1 MNSSLRH
8 ALSVFH
14 LKPRILLTLAVLL
27 IAIGAAPAWCQ
38 TAQVTGKIVDKA
50 GKPLAEAQIV
60 YVNLSTNESFKV
72 KTDKNGEF
80 VQLSVP
86 YGNYKIEVLGPDGQS
101 LFKKTAT
108 VNLNAES
115 HHLVIDLAQGSH
127 APTLSSEQ
135 IEAIKQKNRQLQT
148 ENALIAKYET
158 AAHDKNWQDAES
170 IAGQLVAI
178 DPKRWEYQKSL
189 GDVQFNQGKYDE
201 ALATY
206 EKAITAAQNVVTPDA
221 DPAKTKIA
229 VSQMLTSEGNSYLK
243 LHKNEEAVA
252 AFSKAAEM
260 SPNPGVAYFN
270 LCATQY
276 NMGHSEDALAACDK
290 AIAADPNKADAYFI
304 KGSVLIAESTT
315 DAKGQL
321 TAPAGTA
328 EALKKYLELAPDG
341 GHVQDVKQMLDF
353 IGAKVETT
361 YKEKQK

>member
-1 MNSSLRH
+1 M
-8 ALSVFH
+8 
-14 LKPRILLTLAVLL
+14 KPRIFLALALLLA
-27 IAIGAAPAWCQ
+27 AIGGAPAWCQ
-38 TAQVTGKIVDKA
+38 TAQISGKVVDKA
-50 GKPLAEAQIV
+50 GKPLADAQIV
-60 YVNLSTNESFKV
+60 YLNLSTDKSFKV

-80 VQLSVP
+80 VQFSVP
-86 YGNYKIEVLGPDGQS
+86 YGNYQIEILGPDGQS
-101 LFKKTAT
+101 LFKKTAA
-108 VNLNAES
+108 VNPSTES
-115 HHLVIDLAQGSH
+115 HRLVIDLAQGTQKQ
-127 APTLSSEQ
+127 TLSAKQ
-135 IEAIKQKNRQLQT
+135 IEALKQKNQQLET
-148 ENALIAKYET
+148 ENALIAKYL
-158 AAHDKNWQDAES
+158 AAQHDKNWQDAENILGEL
-170 IAGQLVAI
+170 IAL
-178 DPKRWEYQKSL
+178 DPNRWEYQKSL
-189 GDVQFNQGKYDE
+189 ADTQLNQGKYDE

-206 EKAITAAQNVVTPDA
+206 EKTITAAQSEAAPNA

-243 LHKNEEAVA
+243 LHKNEQAIA

-276 NMGHSEDALAACDK
+276 NMGHSEEALAACDK
-290 AIAADPNKADAYFI
+290 AIAADPTKADAYFI

-321 TAPAGTA
+321 TAPAGTT

-353 IGAKVETT
+353 IGAKVDTT